1 METDALDVDVDAR
14 SVARDGDD
22 GTSDARVAEALTR
35 VTTVTTSTR
44 EGDAETR
51 ARAVRDASQSTGSLD
66 ADVDA
71 HRTVFSNVSLRT
83 LERDGRGIPRE
94 GRKSARWD

>member
-44 EGDAETR
+44 EGDANNFVSSIGGGGR
-51 ARAVRDASQSTGSLD
+51 VASTSRS
-66 ADVDA
+66 
-71 HRTVFSNVSLRT
+71 RR
-83 LERDGRGIPRE
+83 
-94 GRKSARWD
+94 